1 MCYIVSFM
9 SNSEILSRGTAGLIG
24 STVAVIAPY
33 QEYIQWFIQVMG
45 GILGITVAIL
55 TLWNLITKNNKK

>member
-1 MCYIVSFM
+1 M